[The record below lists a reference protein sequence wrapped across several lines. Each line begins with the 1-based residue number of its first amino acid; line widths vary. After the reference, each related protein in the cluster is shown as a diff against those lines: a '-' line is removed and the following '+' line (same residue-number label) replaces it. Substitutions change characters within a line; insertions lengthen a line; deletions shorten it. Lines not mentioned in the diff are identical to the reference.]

1 MSPADFR
8 GPLFMDGLLS
18 CLQDT
23 NICSAFPQYSS
34 SDAPTLTLSNDASTR
49 SVDGPFSISMSFCYP
64 SKESDQDFPTVID
77 TFTPKPFAHN
87 LSPPSSTSSEWGSTS
102 LPHTSNQRTV
112 LDAFNAT
119 RSCIVQVSG
128 TYAIIANNLDTN
140 YWPVHLLA
148 LFQQRS
154 VVRAVVGCYLL
165 SNVTVVEGDGSST
178 CFLHW
183 CTVWYAH
190 LVLL

>member
-8 GPLFMDGLLS
+8 GPLFMDDLLS

-34 SDAPTLTLSNDASTR
+34 SDAPAFTPSNDASTR
-49 SVDGPFSISMSFCYP
+49 SLDGPFSISMSFRYP

-77 TFTPKPFAHN
+77 TFAPKPFAHD
-87 LSPPSSTSSEWGSTS
+87 LSPPSSASSERGSTS
-102 LPHTSNQRTV
+102 PPHTSNQRTV

-119 RSCIVQVSG
+119 RSRVVRVSG
-128 TYAIIANNLDTN
+128 AYATIANNLDTN
-140 YWPVHLLA
+140 YWPIHLFA

-154 VVRAVVGCYLL
+154 VICAVVGCYQ
-165 SNVTVVEGDGSST
+165 VMV
-178 CFLHW
+178 
-183 CTVWYAH
+183 Y
-190 LVLL
+190 LVANLC